1 MIKGL
6 RQPTQFV
13 VGRGNRQRAPESLA
27 IRYAIRHQCSMLCER
42 SDRREAPAYVESGN
56 ESGKQQTYREE
67 EKSYPSEAVEH
78 SVCTERGNCDGQDQW
93 PGSLQEG
100 Y

>member
-42 SDRREAPAYVESGN
+42 SDRREAPAYVKRRN
-56 ESGKQQTYREE
+56 ESGEQQTYREE
-67 EKSYPSEAVEH
+67 KKSYASEAVEH
-78 SVCTERGNCDGQDQW
+78 PVCTERGNCNGQHQW
-93 PGSLQEG
+93 PASLLER